1 LEHFNDATFELK
13 SVYTTQ
19 FRQQNN
25 LLNNFMILIS
35 NILNIGKNDQGFD
48 ISNWDV
54 DEFDI
59 ESKFQKKKKKKKK
72 NQNQDQNN
80 IYIYIHI
87 HMYYNLNSFNI
98 YMNNYF

>member
-72 NQNQDQNN
+72 KKKIKIKIKIIYIF
-80 IYIYIHI
+80 IYIYTCII
-87 HMYYNLNSFNI
+87 I
-98 YMNNYF
+98 